1 MALRQRGT
9 TTPASTPTPGPAPAP
24 QSAAPAPLTP
34 SGEGWRLPAVW
45 VPKLPNTKLLLYGD
59 SGTGKSTFAST
70 YSEAAKVTGRPLL
83 ILGFDPPSKMTPYRD
98 VGVESIAVQDQSMRE
113 WYEAAGIEAEDVIDA
128 EGRLLAR
135 IECYVDPDPENPRAA
150 DAVEARLADFYND
163 ARNWYAVV
171 FDSMTFYQQA
181 CLRRVQK
188 RMAFTPDKMF
198 AKGEGIDMRQWYVVA
213 KMDIER
219 LIMHQ
224 AFWWPTN
231 IIAIHHTGED
241 KGEFGDTVVRGILSI
256 GKLKDALPPG
266 FDEIYRVK
274 LNMKERI
281 RNAAGKE
288 TEDYKRILQ
297 TRHDSLWVAT
307 SVTAKAPN
315 PCEPHYLALW
325 QNWQAKMEGK
335 GVKP

>member
-1 MALRQRGT
+1 MALRQRST
-9 TTPASTPTPGPAPAP
+9 TATT
-24 QSAAPAPLTP
+24 AAPASAPTP
-34 SGEGWRLPAVW
+34 SHTPAPMAATSEGWRLPTAW

-70 YSEAAKVTGRPLL
+70 YSEAAKVMGKPLL

-98 VGVESIAVQDQSMRE
+98 IGVESVPVQDPAMAE
-113 WYEAAGIEAEDVIDA
+113 WYASAGIEAEDVLDA
-128 EGRLLAR
+128 QGNLLAR
-135 IECYVDPDPENPRAA
+135 IECYVDPDPNEPRAA

-188 RMAFTPDKMF
+188 RMAFTPEKMF
-198 AKGEGIDMRQWYVVA
+198 AKGEGIDMRQWYAVA

-231 IIAIHHTGED
+231 IVAIHHTGED

-281 RNAAGKE
+281 RDASGRE
-288 TEDYKRILQ
+288 TEDYKRTLQ